1 MFHPQCLE
9 RGTDSKDSP
18 GRRSYKSPDTLKETA
33 EACRG
38 AYENHRGWMSG
49 MNLEPGFDHWG
60 WLRGGW
66 EMGVRTGD
74 VRLLTATADG
84 LVRPMAQIT
93 EV

>member
-1 MFHPQCLE
+1 
-9 RGTDSKDSP
+9 
-18 GRRSYKSPDTLKETA
+18 
-33 EACRG
+33 
-38 AYENHRGWMSG
+38 MSG